1 MISFEPSVS
10 ANENLEAM
18 EAAISTVTSMSIT
31 HAVRS
36 TTIDGEAIKDGQII
50 GLVNGSIDC
59 VANGLAECVEK
70 LCEKMSAPSYVTLFY
85 GSDMNED
92 SAADMEAIIREK
104 HAGVEIATISGGQP
118 LYDLIISVE

>member
-1 MISFEPSVS
+1 
-10 ANENLEAM
+10 
-18 EAAISTVTSMSIT
+18 
-31 HAVRS
+31 
-36 TTIDGEAIKDGQII
+36 
-50 GLVNGSIDC
+50 
-59 VANGLAECVEK
+59 VEK

-92 SAADMEAIIREK
+92 SAAEMEAIIREK